1 MNCDITSDLPKSADP
16 NGVTRRGSCSLLCP
30 LLFPP
35 PGALKTLNPS
45 PPPLPPPPTKC
56 GLPRKHPKRPLV
68 VLRPALDGY
77 GSTTEHSAAVRARLQ
92 PTSVLARGA
101 PNLKKLQHI
110 QLFICFAMSAR
121 WARGPIY
128 VKMKGPRLLWER
140 LGGFWDDLG
149 AIWAVLGSVLD
160 QHCHHF

>member
-1 MNCDITSDLPKSADP
+1 M
-16 NGVTRRGSCSLLCP
+16 VTVVLSRRYKTFFRNRSFRRDETAALLCDGHGP
-30 LLFPP
+30 ASYRQFRYQNNRFPQM
-35 PGALKTLNPS
+35 
-45 PPPLPPPPTKC
+45 
-56 GLPRKHPKRPLV
+56 LV
-68 VLRPALDGY
+68 VLRTALDGY

>member
-45 PPPLPPPPTKC
+45 PPLPPPPTKC

-101 PNLKKLQHI
+101 PNPKKQQKPAVVHL
-110 QLFICFAMSAR
+110 LCNVSPM
-121 WARGPIY
+121 
-128 VKMKGPRLLWER
+128 GPRTNS
-140 LGGFWDDLG
+140 
-149 AIWAVLGSVLD
+149 GSGSRSYLKISWLSLAKITWLSSSS
-160 QHCHHF
+160 